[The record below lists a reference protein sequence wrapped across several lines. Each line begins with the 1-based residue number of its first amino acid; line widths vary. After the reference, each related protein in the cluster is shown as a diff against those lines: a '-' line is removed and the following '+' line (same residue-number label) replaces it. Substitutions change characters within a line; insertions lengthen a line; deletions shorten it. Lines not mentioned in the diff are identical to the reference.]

1 MFNALEYALG
11 IYGVSFAVT
20 MVVWLLIV
28 AIRWISSERA
38 QPKAGGAK
46 L

>member
-11 IYGVSFAVT
+11 IYALSLAVT
-20 MVVWLLIV
+20 LVVWLLIV
-28 AIRWISSERA
+28 AIRWVSSERP
-38 QPKAGGAK
+38 QSKAVATK